1 MQSKQWKQ
9 DWHNNHRVGKMAE
22 KKVKAEKKIVAT
34 AGAFDVLRR
43 PIITEKAAKL
53 SEKNGVAFEVAA
65 SATKEDVARAV
76 KAIYG
81 VEPTKVNIVVAK
93 GKVKS
98 FRGRNSGT
106 QRTVK
111 KAYVTLPADAKLDL
125 SANVQ

>member
-1 MQSKQWKQ
+1 
-9 DWHNNHRVGKMAE
+9 MAE

-43 PIITEKAAKL
+43 PIITEKAAAL

-76 KAIYG
+76 EAIYN
-81 VEPTKVNIVVAK
+81 VKPTKVNIVVAK

>member
-1 MQSKQWKQ
+1 
-9 DWHNNHRVGKMAE
+9 MAE

-34 AGAFDVLRR
+34 AGAFDILRR

-65 SATKEDVARAV
+65 STTKEDVARAV
-76 KAIYG
+76 EAVYNVK
-81 VEPTKVNIVVAK
+81 PTKINIVVAK

-125 SANVQ
+125 AVSVD